1 MQKGPHRVAM
11 RSYGGATRNRT
22 GDEGFADLCLTAW
35 LWRRVLRPPKF
46 RLFFR
51 SILFFG
57 KTGTKVFSYPFV
69 GADYGARTRHLHLGK
84 VALYQMS

>member
-35 LWRRVLRPPKF
+35 LWRHPSKAECTILPVPGQGFFQNPREKF
-46 RLFFR
+46 RSASQVVISKR
-51 SILFFG
+51 SRGSSHCSLPS
-57 KTGTKVFSYPFV
+57 K
-69 GADYGARTRHLHLGK
+69 
-84 VALYQMS
+84 